1 MPSEEEIKE
10 DISKQLS
17 QANIAFREYIKNC
30 QGAQER
36 LLEVE
41 NQIDSELQELE
52 QKIIDEIK

>member
-1 MPSEEEIKE
+1 
-10 DISKQLS
+10 LS